1 MLTIFA
7 GSVNLMVVRV
17 FAWSVFGAA
26 KPAGF
31 IVCARNKEVSVSGVL
46 GFGFTSGLESD
57 ISSLSLACSERTT
70 EFVKLAISPVDG
82 VEAMAAGK
90 NRGDLCEFCSAITAG
105 VRRVC
110 RFG

>member
-7 GSVNLMVVRV
+7 GPVNLMIVPV
-17 FAWSVFGAA
+17 FALSVFGAA

-31 IVCARNKEVSVSGVL
+31 IVCARNKGVSVSGVI

-57 ISSLSLACSERTT
+57 TSSLSLACSERTA

-90 NRGDLCEFCSAITAG
+90 NREDFCEFCSAVTAG
-105 VRRVC
+105 VR
-110 RFG
+110 